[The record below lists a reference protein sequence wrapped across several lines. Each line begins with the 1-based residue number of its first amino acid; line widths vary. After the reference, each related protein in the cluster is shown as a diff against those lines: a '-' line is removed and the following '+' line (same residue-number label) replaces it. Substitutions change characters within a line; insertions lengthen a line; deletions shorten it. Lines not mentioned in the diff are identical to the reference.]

1 ARGGRRLG
9 LARVRTQHS
18 EPNGP
23 ARLLCARRERPCG
36 SAADKRDERA
46 AFHSITSSASAMS
59 VGGTSRPS
67 ALAVLALIISSKR
80 VGCSTGKSDGRDP
93 LRILSTKAAAR
104 RQPSDRLAP

>member
-1 ARGGRRLG
+1 MRQRRDGGNQRGNN
-9 LARVRTQHS
+9 QQ
-18 EPNGP
+18 
-23 ARLLCARRERPCG
+23 CRERPCRAG
-36 SAADKRDERA
+36 ASEQGDERA
-46 AFHSITSSASAMS
+46 PLHSITSSARAMS

-67 ALAVLALIISSKR
+67 AFAVLALIISSKR